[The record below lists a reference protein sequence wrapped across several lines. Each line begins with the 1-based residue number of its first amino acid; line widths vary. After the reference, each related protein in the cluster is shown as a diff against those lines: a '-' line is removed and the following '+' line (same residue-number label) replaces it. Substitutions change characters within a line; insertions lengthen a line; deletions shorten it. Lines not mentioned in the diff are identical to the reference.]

1 MRISQIEANALK
13 SSMAG
18 FKGEVYIF
26 GSRID
31 NAKKG
36 GDIDLLLKPFS
47 KTNALNLSLKIKT
60 KFFII
65 CEEDLDIIVYKKGDL
80 FCEEVIKNAKRI
92 YPEKF

>member
-13 SSMAG
+13 NSMTG

-31 NAKKG
+31 DAKKG

-47 KTNALNLSLKIKT
+47 KTDTLTLSLRIK
-60 KFFII
+60 KDFFMI
-65 CEEDLDIIVYKKGDL
+65 CEEDLDIVIYKKGDL

-92 YPEKF
+92 YPEKL